1 VVALADGEVVIDTSL
16 NTGGFE
22 KGIGSLGGIASKGLK
37 ASTVAIGAVS
47 AALSTC
53 AGYAIKVGSDF
64 EAGMSKVNAISN
76 ASSQT
81 VVTATGEE
89 INAFEA
95 LSQKALDMGVST
107 KFSATESAE
116 ALNYMAMAG
125 WKPQQMYESLAGVM
139 NLAAA
144 SGEDLATTSDIVT
157 DAMTAFGMSADRA
170 GEFADVLAAA
180 SANSNTNVSIMG
192 ETFKYVAPLCGTLG
206 YSVQDTAVAIGLM
219 ANSGIKGTQ
228 AGTSLKTALAN
239 LAAPTKNQAAAMEEL
254 GISLTKS
261 SGETKS
267 LMEVMQDLKKS
278 IGGVDI
284 SVTDS
289 EGNLKSYDQI
299 ISEVSRTTDGLSKVQ
314 QIQAAS
320 TIFGKEAMAGLLAI
334 VNSSDEDFAKLTD
347 AIYNSKDAAENM
359 ALVMQD
365 NLQGQIV
372 LLKSAAEGLGVA
384 VYQHIQEPLKEVAK
398 KGYEYITQLSDAFR
412 DGGFEGLVN
421 EIGNVLAD
429 AVSMVMTYAPKLV
442 DAAVD
447 CIDAFIG
454 GISSALPAIAPAAV
468 QIGTALIEGII
479 RVVPQL
485 LSAGVQ
491 LLTALVEGAASA
503 APQLIVAFVEAV
515 AAVIEA
521 LIEQAPA
528 LLQAGMDLLQAL
540 ADGILQSLP
549 IIAEAAPE
557 LIQSLCD
564 SVTETLPQLLETGLE
579 IVNSL
584 AEGLIQ
590 AAPQIATAAA
600 QIITT
605 LATFVI
611 QNLPTIALAA
621 VEIISTLADTLIS
634 SIPSLLKSVVD
645 IMQGILG
652 FVCDNLPT
660 IAQAAVEILTTL
672 CEKLVALIPQLVPVV
687 TQIIM
692 SIFNFVV
699 QNLPTIVQAAIQ
711 IMVTLVQGII
721 AQIPTLIPAV
731 VQLISQIFQS
741 IVANLPTIISGA
753 IQIITTLAMGLI
765 QAIPHVIAAIPQIV
779 SAIINGFLNTNWASV
794 GMNIIQGI
802 GSGIAS
808 AAKGLVQIAVNAAR
822 NAIYAVKSW
831 LGIAS
836 PSKRAKKE
844 IGQWILP
851 GVGEGVKESEPEL
864 NDRMED
870 AADHMVSAFNGHS
883 RNIDVSGLVRKMQAG
898 VEQETAKINNTVTI
912 KSKTGS
918 GQVAQTAGEA
928 MDYDRMGDAVAEGI
942 DRAGLKIECDDREVG
957 RVIAEHSPA

>member
-1 VVALADGEVVIDTSL
+1 MADGEVVIDTSL
-16 NTGGFE
+16 DTGGFE
-22 KGIGSLGGIASKGLK
+22 KGISALGGIASKGLT
-37 ASTVAIGAVS
+37 ASTVAISAVS

-64 EAGMSKVNAISN
+64 EAGMSNVEAISS
-76 ASSQT
+76 ASAQS
-81 VVTATGEE
+81 VTTASGEMVDGLTALTEKAKEMGAT
-89 INAFEA
+89 
-95 LSQKALDMGVST
+95 T
-107 KFSATESAE
+107 KFSATESSQ

-125 WKPQQMYESLAGVM
+125 WDAQDMYDGLAGIM
-139 NLAAA
+139 TLAAA

-157 DAMTAFGMSADRA
+157 DALTAFGMQASES
-170 GEFADVLAAA
+170 GHFADVLAQVSA
-180 SANSNTNVSIMG
+180 SANTNVGLLG
-192 ETFKYVAPLCGTLG
+192 ETFKYVAPLCGTMG
-206 YSVQDTAVAIGLM
+206 YSAEDASIAIGLM
-219 ANSGIKGTQ
+219 ANSGIKGSQ
-228 AGTSLKTALAN
+228 AGTALKTAIAN
-239 LAAPTKNQAAAMEEL
+239 MAAPTKAMAAQMAAL
-254 GISLTKS
+254 GIEITNSDGS
-261 SGETKS
+261 SKS
-267 LMEVMQDLKKS
+267 LMEVMQ
-278 IGGVDI
+278 
-284 SVTDS
+284 
-289 EGNLKSYDQI
+289 NL
-299 ISEVSRTTDGLSKVQ
+299 RTSFDGLSESEQ
-314 QIQAAS
+314 TAAAS
-320 TIFGKEAMAGLLAI
+320 TIFGKESMSGMLAVI
-334 VNSSDEDFAKLTD
+334 NASDEDFAKLTES
-347 AIYNSKDAAENM
+347 IYNCDGAAEQM
-359 ALVMQD
+359 AATMQD
-365 NLQGQIV
+365 NLQGQITI
-372 LLKSAAEGLGVA
+372 LKSGVEGLGIA
-384 VYQHIQEPLKEVAK
+384 VYEKLQEPLKNLAV
-398 KGYEYITQLSDAFR
+398 KGQEYIGQLSDAFNS
-412 DGGFEGLVN
+412 GGFSGLVA

-468 QIGTALIEGII
+468 QIGTTLIEGII
-479 RVVPQL
+479 KVVPQL
-485 LSAGVQ
+485 LSAGIQ

-521 LIEQAPA
+521 LIDQAPA

-564 SVTETLPQLLETGLE
+564 SVTETLPQLLATGLE

-634 SIPSLLKSVVD
+634 SIPSLLKSVVE

-672 CEKLVALIPQLVPVV
+672 CEKLVALIPQLIPVV

-741 IVANLPTIISGA
+741 IVANLPTIIAGA
-753 IQIITTLAMGLI
+753 VQIITTLAMGLI

-779 SAIINGFLNTNWASV
+779 TAIINGFLNTNWASV
-794 GMNIIQGI
+794 GVNIIQGI

-928 MDYDRMGDAVAEGI
+928 MDYDRMGDAVADGI

>member
-1 VVALADGEVVIDTSL
+1 MADGEVVIDTAL
-16 NTGGFE
+16 DTGGFE
-22 KGIGSLGGIASKGLK
+22 KGISALGGIASKGLT
-37 ASTVAIGAVS
+37 ASTVAISAVS

-53 AGYAIKVGSDF
+53 AAYAIKVGSDF
-64 EAGMSKVNAISN
+64 EAGMSNVEAISS
-76 ASSQT
+76 ASAQS
-81 VVTATGEE
+81 VTTASGEMVDGLTALTEKAKEMGAT
-89 INAFEA
+89 
-95 LSQKALDMGVST
+95 T
-107 KFSATESAE
+107 KFSATESSQ

-125 WKPQQMYESLAGVM
+125 WDAQEMYDGLAGVM
-139 NLAAA
+139 TLAAA

-157 DAMTAFGMSADRA
+157 DALTAFGMQASES
-170 GEFADVLAAA
+170 GHFADVLAQVSA
-180 SANSNTNVSIMG
+180 SANTNVGLLG
-192 ETFKYVAPLCGTLG
+192 ETFKYVAPLCGTMG
-206 YSVQDTAVAIGLM
+206 YSAEDASIAIGLM
-219 ANSGIKGTQ
+219 ANSGIKGSQ
-228 AGTSLKTALAN
+228 AGTALKTAIAN
-239 LAAPTKNQAAAMEEL
+239 MAAPTKAMAAQMAAL
-254 GISLTKS
+254 GIEITNSDGS
-261 SGETKS
+261 SKS
-267 LMEVMQDLKKS
+267 LMEVMQ
-278 IGGVDI
+278 
-284 SVTDS
+284 
-289 EGNLKSYDQI
+289 NL
-299 ISEVSRTTDGLSKVQ
+299 RTSFDGLSESEQ
-314 QIQAAS
+314 AAAAS
-320 TIFGKEAMAGLLAI
+320 TIFGKESMSGMLAVI
-334 VNSSDEDFAKLTD
+334 NASDEDFAKLTES
-347 AIYNSKDAAENM
+347 IYNCDGAAEQM
-359 ALVMQD
+359 AATMQD
-365 NLQGQIV
+365 NLQGQITV
-372 LLKSAAEGLGVA
+372 LKSGVEGLGIA
-384 VYQHIQEPLKEVAK
+384 VYEKLQEPLKNLAV
-398 KGYEYITQLSDAFR
+398 KGQEYIGQLTDAFNS
-412 DGGFEGLVN
+412 GGFSGLVS

-468 QIGTALIEGII
+468 QIGTTLIEGII

-672 CEKLVALIPQLVPVV
+672 CEKLVAIIPQLVPVV

-699 QNLPTIVQAAIQ
+699 QNLPTIIQAAIQ

-794 GMNIIQGI
+794 GVNIIQGI